1 MEKVFGLIT
10 NYNLEIIFAL
20 IITCLILLILNIIS
34 QIRISKIT
42 KKYNLITEGVNEAS
56 LEDMLIDH
64 LDEVKNVK
72 LKLNDIESFCD
83 NLNERLKLTVQRVG
97 FIRYNAFND
106 MGSDLSFSVALLD
119 ENNNGFII
127 SSLFGRNECNTYG
140 KPIVNGKSSYKL
152 SVEEIQALDRAKKYG
167 LSEG

>member
-42 KKYNLITEGVNEAS
+42 KKYNVITEGVNEAS